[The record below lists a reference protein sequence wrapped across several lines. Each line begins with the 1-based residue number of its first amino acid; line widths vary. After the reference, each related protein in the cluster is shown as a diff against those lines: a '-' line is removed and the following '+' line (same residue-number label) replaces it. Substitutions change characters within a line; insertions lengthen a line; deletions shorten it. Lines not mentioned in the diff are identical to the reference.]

1 VFSDSYFAP
10 SYFADSYFPS
20 EAVVA
25 LGTPAYFPDY
35 FGDSYFADSYFPAA
49 DVVSSLGT
57 PQYFPHAYFGESY
70 FADSYFPGDSPVL
83 VVIPPVDEDLVAA
96 ADRRPRHRVR
106 VLTGD
111 GWVWLPAITIDGVG
125 HVVPVHHGDGRLTL
139 HPIDLSALGHVDGQR
154 IGTALAALPLFRL
167 ESDGRL
173 VRVVRPKKS
182 RRSDE
187 DEENALLESMN

>member
-20 EAVVA
+20 AAAV
-25 LGTPAYFPDY
+25 T
-35 FGDSYFADSYFPAA
+35 
-49 DVVSSLGT
+49 LGT
-57 PQYFPHAYFGESY
+57 PQYFPHAFFGESY

-83 VVIPPVDEDLVAA
+83 VVIPPVDEDLLA

-111 GWVWLPAITIDGVG
+111 GWIWLPAITIDGVG

-139 HPIDLSALGHVDGQR
+139 HPLDLSALGHLHGQLL
-154 IGTALAALPLFRL
+154 GTALAALPLFRI

-173 VRVVRPKKS
+173 VRVVRVKTP